1 MATIDMWAK
10 VLRVTDVRNDA
21 AGEHDMGN
29 LQPGTP
35 LHLVEEYL
43 KKGQKWYRADNL
55 SSFVQTG
62 YPETWVNGKDIALAD
77 PSVPP
82 VPEPDDT
89 PTLAEFITFRKVLRW
104 LGAGLS

>member
-1 MATIDMWAK
+1 MATTDKWVK

-35 LHLVEEYL
+35 LHIVEEYE
-43 KKGQKWYRADNL
+43 KKGQMWYRADNL
-55 SSFVQTG
+55 SSFVQPG
-62 YPETWVNGKDIALAD
+62 YKETWVNGKDIAWAD

-89 PTLAEFITFRKVLRW
+89 PTLAEFIAFRKVLQW
-104 LGAGLS
+104 LRVGLS